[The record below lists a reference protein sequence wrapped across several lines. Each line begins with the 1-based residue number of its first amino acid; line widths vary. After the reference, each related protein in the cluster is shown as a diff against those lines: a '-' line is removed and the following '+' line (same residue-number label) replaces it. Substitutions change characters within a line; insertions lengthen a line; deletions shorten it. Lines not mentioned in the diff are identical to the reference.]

1 MVKEKNIMIMK
12 RYLSKLEKKLR
23 VKSENIII
31 IYRYLSTIYKFIL
44 KKFVY

>member
-44 KKFVY
+44 